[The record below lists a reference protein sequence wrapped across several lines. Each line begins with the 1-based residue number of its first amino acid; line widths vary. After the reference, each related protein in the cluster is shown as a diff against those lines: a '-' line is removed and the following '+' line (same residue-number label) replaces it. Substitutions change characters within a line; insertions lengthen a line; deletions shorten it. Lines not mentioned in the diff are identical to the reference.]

1 MNLSAHFT
9 LAELT
14 HSQTADRLGLD
25 NDPPPEVVEN
35 LRKLALGLEM
45 VRALI
50 GAPIHVSSGYRSP
63 AVNRAVGG
71 SRNSQHMTG
80 QAADITAPGFGT
92 PLELVKAITGS
103 AIPFD
108 QCILEFPGKD
118 GRSGWCH
125 ISFADEPR
133 RQALMIDH
141 DGTRAF
147 A

>member
-1 MNLSAHFT
+1 MNLSPHFT

-14 HSQTADRLGLD
+14 HSQTADRLSLT
-25 NDPPPEVVEN
+25 NDPTPEIADN

-71 SRNSQHMTG
+71 SKTSQHMTG

-92 PLELVKAITGS
+92 PAELVKAIVGS
-103 AIPFD
+103 TIPYD
-108 QCILEFPGKD
+108 QCILEFPGPR
-118 GRSGWCH
+118 GTGGWCH
-125 ISFADEPR
+125 ISFTDEPR
-133 RQALMIDH
+133 RQALVIDH